1 MSTNTTNYNL
11 KKPSGNDFFDIND
24 FNDNADIIDEEIKN
38 VNIKVENLFTAT
50 QSALNT
56 LDNNVSSINTSKAN
70 AADVYTKDE
79 IDNKLGNTG
88 TSVSELETKVNANA
102 TNIANNTANIGKIS
116 GKVGEL
122 TTLSTDDKTD
132 LVKSINEV
140 NSKAN
145 NNATSMAGLNSSK
158 ANAADVYTKT
168 ETDTKLSGK
177 SDASHTHDGRYYTE
191 TEIDNKLSTKSDST
205 HNHDSVYYTKSNV
218 YTKTE
223 TDTKLSGK
231 SDASHTHDGRYYTKT
246 EVDEKVQGVLS
257 HKDEN
262 ISSEQGLHGIRYY
275 DGKLEVKDNGEWK
288 ATGANIPPRQV
299 SNITALKKS
308 TKVEISWQA
317 PNTYDVDCV
326 KYKVYIYEGN
336 TAPSTFEQFTYITTV
351 TSLNYTHNATYTN
364 DVYVLVTSVSEN
376 DAENKDISHIVKA
389 GTPPKQVTSITA
401 YKTSSNVIISWTAP
415 DDSAC
420 AKYNV
425 YYYVGST
432 APTSLS
438 QFTKLTTTTSLN
450 YSHKTSDINDAYIVV
465 TSVTDNN
472 IENDDISY
480 VVQTQVAPSFA
491 NASWDTINAIAQS
504 GQASSAFSIGD
515 TKSISINGTNY
526 NIQIY
531 DFNHDDLADG
541 SGKAKITFGLANCL
555 STTYKMNRSN
565 TNSGGSGSCAL
576 RTTLQNTILNQ
587 LPTELKSL
595 IKTVKKKTSA
605 GSQSTTINTTNDTLF
620 LFSEVELFG
629 STTYSVAGE
638 GTQYPIFT
646 DNNSRIKKQGDT
658 GSAYYWWERSP
669 YASNSANFCSVSTDG
684 SANLFSA
691 SHSLGVCFGFCI

>member
-1 MSTNTTNYNL
+1 METTSGLGLKIPSDSDYFNIEDINYNSR
-11 KKPSGNDFFDIND
+11 K
-24 FNDNADIIDEEIKN
+24 IDQE
-38 VNIKVENLFTAT
+38 F
-50 QSALNT
+50 Q
-56 LDNNVSSINTSKAN
+56 
-70 AADVYTKDE
+70 
-79 IDNKLGNTG
+79 
-88 TSVSELETKVNANA
+88 
-102 TNIANNTANIGKIS
+102 
-116 GKVGEL
+116 
-122 TTLSTDDKTD
+122 
-132 LVKSINEV
+132 KSINSELG
-140 NSKAN
+140 
-145 NNATSMAGLNSSK
+145 M
-158 ANAADVYTKT
+158 
-168 ETDTKLSGK
+168 
-177 SDASHTHDGRYYTE
+177 H
-191 TEIDNKLSTKSDST
+191 
-205 HNHDSVYYTKSNV
+205 
-218 YTKTE
+218 
-223 TDTKLSGK
+223 
-231 SDASHTHDGRYYTKT
+231 
-246 EVDEKVQGVLS
+246 GV
-257 HKDEN
+257 
-262 ISSEQGLHGIRYY
+262 RYY
-275 DGKLEVKDNGEWK
+275 DGKLEVKENGEWK

-299 SNITALKKS
+299 SNITAVKKS
-308 TKVEISWQA
+308 TKIEISWQA

-389 GTPPKQVTSITA
+389 EIPPKQVTSITA

-450 YSHKTSDINDAYIVV
+450 YSHTTSDTNDAYIVV
-465 TSVTDNN
+465 TSVTENN

-491 NASWDTINAIAQS
+491 NASWDTINTIAQS
-504 GQASSAFSIGD
+504 GQASSVFSIGD

-526 NIQIY
+526 KIQIY

-555 STTYKMNRSN
+555 STYYAMNSSN
-565 TNSGGSGSCAL
+565 TNSGGWGSCAL

-587 LPTELKSL
+587 LPTELKTL

-646 DNNSRIKKQGDT
+646 NNSSRIKKQGDT
-658 GSAYYWWERSP
+658 GSACYWWERSP
-669 YASNSANFCSVSTDG
+669 FASDSTYFCFVSTDG
-684 SANLFSA
+684 SANFGYA
-691 SHSLGVCFGFCI
+691 SNSFGVCFGFCI

>member
-50 QSALNT
+50 QSALNA

-102 TNIANNTANIGKIS
+102 TNIANNTSNIGKVS
-116 GKVGEL
+116 GRVGDI
-122 TTLSTDDKTD
+122 TTLQTTDKTD
-132 LVKSINEV
+132 VVKAINEV
-140 NSKAN
+140 NTKAGDNASNISK
-145 NNATSMAGLNSSK
+145 LNTSK

-168 ETDTKLSGK
+168 ETD
-177 SDASHTHDGRYYTE
+177 
-191 TEIDNKLSTKSDST
+191 NKLSTKSDS
-205 HNHDSVYYTKSNV
+205 
-218 YTKTE
+218 
-223 TDTKLSGK
+223 
-231 SDASHTHDGRYYTKT
+231 SHTHDGRYYTKT

-288 ATGANIPPRQV
+288 AAGANIPPRQV
-299 SNITALKKS
+299 SSITAFKTS
-308 TKVEISWQA
+308 TKVVISWQA

-326 KYKVYIYEGN
+326 KYNVYIYEGN
-336 TAPSTFEQFTYITTV
+336 TAPSTFEQFTHITTV

-376 DAENKDISHIVKA
+376 DAENEDISHIVKA
-389 GTPPKQVTSITA
+389 EMPPKQVTSITA

-432 APTSLS
+432 VPISLS
-438 QFTKLTTTTSLN
+438 QFTKITTTTSLN
-450 YSHKTSDINDAYIVV
+450 YSYATSDTKDAYIVV
-465 TSVTDNN
+465 TSVADNN

-480 VVQTQVAPSFA
+480 VVQTQAPPSFA
-491 NASWDTINAIAQS
+491 NASWDAINAIAQS
-504 GQASSAFSIGD
+504 GQASSVFSIGD
-515 TKSISINGTNY
+515 TKPISINGTNY

-555 STTYKMNRSN
+555 STRYVTNSRN
-565 TNSGGSGSCAL
+565 INSGGWGSCEL

-587 LPTELKSL
+587 LPTELKSI
-595 IKTVKKKTSA
+595 IKTVNKKTSA

-629 STTYSVAGE
+629 STKYSVSGE
-638 GTQYPIFT
+638 GSHYPIFT
-646 DNNSRIKKQGDT
+646 NNNSRIKKLGDS
-658 GSAYYWWERSP
+658 GSAFYWRERSP
-669 YASNSANFCSVSTDG
+669 SEKNSGFCCVWSDGTFYANGANE
-684 SANLFSA
+684 AA
-691 SHSLGVCFGFCI
+691 GVCFGFCI